1 LSPGPSSGSFSRSDS
16 DSKGG
21 HIAAPRAFSETS
33 IGRYLVY
40 AGPLVWA
47 VLIVFHPNPGGD
59 SPYEGITDV
68 VDRWLVV
75 HVGQLILTPFLFLAV
90 WRLLDGLTS
99 AAARVSRAALVVWT
113 VFFSAYDSIQGVATG
128 ILTRWAN
135 DRAAEEQAAVARAI
149 EFVVE
154 DSQLAGNISA
164 IGLVA
169 GASWLTVAIAAA
181 VALHQAGAGKAVV
194 VATCLSV
201 VVAAHSAPAA
211 LGFAALFLAGVL
223 RERQRTEPALGAA
236 AVT

>member
-1 LSPGPSSGSFSRSDS
+1 VADLRALSEEG
-16 DSKGG
+16 
-21 HIAAPRAFSETS
+21 
-33 IGRYLVY
+33 IGRFLFY

-47 VLIVFHPNPGGD
+47 VLIIFHPIPGGD
-59 SPYEGITDV
+59 TPYEEIKDV

-90 WRLLDGLTS
+90 WRLLDGLSSS
-99 AAARVSRAALVVWT
+99 AAKVSRAALVVWT
-113 VFFSAYDSIQGVATG
+113 VFFSAYDSIQGTATG

-135 DRAAEEQAAVARAI
+135 DRPGDEQVAVAPAI

-169 GASWLTVAIAAA
+169 AASWLVVAIAAA
-181 VALHQAGAGKAVV
+181 VALHKAGAGRAVV

-201 VVAAHSAPAA
+201 VVVAHSAPAA
-211 LGFAALFLAGVL
+211 IGFVALFVAGVL
-223 RERQRTEPALGAA
+223 RERHRAKSVVGAP

>member
-1 LSPGPSSGSFSRSDS
+1 MAD
-16 DSKGG
+16 
-21 HIAAPRAFSETS
+21 PRALSETS
-33 IGRYLVY
+33 FGRYLVY
-40 AGPLVWA
+40 AGPLAWA

-90 WRLLDGLTS
+90 WRLLDGLSS
-99 AAARVSRAALVVWT
+99 AAATVSRAALVVWT
-113 VFFSAYDSIQGVATG
+113 VFFSAYDAVQGIATG

-135 DRAAEEQAAVARAI
+135 DLAGEEQAAVARAI
-149 EFVVE
+149 DFVVE

-169 GASWLTVAIAAA
+169 GASWLIVAIAAA
-181 VALHQAGAGKAVV
+181 VALHKAGAGKGVV
-194 VATCLSV
+194 VATSLSV

-211 LGFAALFLAGVL
+211 IGFVALFLAGVL
-223 RERQRTEPALGAA
+223 RERQRMKSPVGAP
-236 AVT
+236 AVTRSGSA

>member
-1 LSPGPSSGSFSRSDS
+1 M
-16 DSKGG
+16 
-21 HIAAPRAFSETS
+21 
-33 IGRYLVY
+33 
-40 AGPLVWA
+40 
-47 VLIVFHPNPGGD
+47 
-59 SPYEGITDV
+59 
-68 VDRWLVV
+68 
-75 HVGQLILTPFLFLAV
+75 TPFLFLAV

-99 AAARVSRAALVVWT
+99 GAARISRASLVVWT

-181 VALHQAGAGKAVV
+181 VALHQAGAGRP
-194 VATCLSV
+194 L
-201 VVAAHSAPAA
+201 
-211 LGFAALFLAGVL
+211 
-223 RERQRTEPALGAA
+223 
-236 AVT
+236 